1 MSEKEEIKSLDKE
14 AIKSGEWELWLPFE
28 LIPKRRP
35 PGVVAI
41 YKVSDSLRIFKDSF
55 LGLEGGPGF
64 IKVEEPWKFITI
76 YHPKIQ
82 KARGL
87 QLRRQRLGFRLHLE
101 KVKGTLDLSRFAD
114 GGFRVSVR
122 RVLFDLDCKSFLD
135 RTCYFKMKYNV
146 ANKLHYIELGK
157 PDYEY
162 KKGKGFY
169 PWVEKKTS

>member
-1 MSEKEEIKSLDKE
+1 MSEKEMMKSE
-14 AIKSGEWELWLPFE
+14 EWEQWHPFE

-35 PGVVAI
+35 SGVVAI
-41 YKVSDSLRIFKDSF
+41 YKISDSLRIFKDSF

-64 IKVEEPWKFITI
+64 TKIEKSWKFITI
-76 YHPKIQ
+76 YHLKVQ

-87 QLRRQRLGFRLHLE
+87 QLRRQRLGFRLHSE
-101 KVKGTLDLSRFAD
+101 KMEGALDLSRFAD
-114 GGFRVSVR
+114 GGFRVSLR

-135 RTCYFKMKYNV
+135 RTCYFKVKYNV

-162 KKGKGFY
+162 KKGKGFC
-169 PWVEKKTS
+169 PFEGSGKAKESK